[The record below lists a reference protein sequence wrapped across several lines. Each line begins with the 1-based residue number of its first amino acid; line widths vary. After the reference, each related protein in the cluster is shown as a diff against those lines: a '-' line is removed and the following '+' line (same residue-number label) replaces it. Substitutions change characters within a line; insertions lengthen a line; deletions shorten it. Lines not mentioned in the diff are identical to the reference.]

1 MGWSETCEYAGGRME
16 CSYGGGSASDIA
28 ASSAGEGRRISSWR
42 LSRVPLRL
50 VLRERRGVEGR
61 DGGDAPKKSS
71 IASVVSSTEARFA
84 RGVWVRAGV
93 GCASCASRSMSCA
106 GVVGR
111 SNRPKR
117 VVREVEEDATGE
129 DIVVEIVDA
138 GWVSSNGGG
147 WRGLEVLDGKGD
159 EGTR

>member
-1 MGWSETCEYAGGRME
+1 ME
-16 CSYGGGSASDIA
+16 CSYGGGSASDID
-28 ASSAGEGRRISSWR
+28 ASSTGEDSRISSWR

-61 DGGDAPKKSS
+61 DAPKKSS
-71 IASVVSSTEARFA
+71 TASVVSSTEARFA

-106 GVVGR
+106 GVIGR